1 MAVYDINGVIISDN
15 SSFTGEMKSLSAYG
29 DISTATGFLKAF
41 NLAIADDSICGIT
54 IPKGEYNTGGTL
66 NISRSNFVI
75 DGNGSTLNM
84 RNDSGATIAANCFA
98 INNQDRIT
106 IKNFL
111 INMRQNKNTSTGS
124 AFYFL
129 DASRV
134 TVENIDVFSIG
145 CRGALI
151 YNTDATSETPGAT
164 KMFFRNVKLRGIDDQ
179 NTVESAWPCG
189 IIAVNLVDSRFEE
202 CVISGMCRF
211 TIEFKNYT
219 KNCCM
224 INNVV
229 YGNSFDYMHESGI
242 ALGCDRP
249 ADEGDKIADGII
261 FIGNIVR
268 NCKYPLYIG
277 RTSNLIVSNNIL
289 EGQMFMQEINS
300 AVISG
305 NIVKST
311 DKFNIPLIDLGGS
324 NDILFT
330 GNIYEPDS
338 NDLFLMETYKPQ
350 TNIFVNGL
358 LNGKEINVV
367 NPTSGTPTTA

>member
-1 MAVYDINGVIISDN
+1 MAVYNINGVIISND
-15 SSFTGEMKSLSAYG
+15 SSFPGEMKSLSAYG
-29 DISTATGFLKAF
+29 DISTATGFLRAF
-41 NLAIADDSICGIT
+41 NSAIADDSICGIT
-54 IPKGEYNTGGTL
+54 IPKGQYNVGGTL
-66 NISRSNFVI
+66 SIERSGFVI

-84 RNDSGATIAANCFA
+84 RNDNGDTIAANCFR
-98 INNQDRIT
+98 ISNQQRIT

-111 INMRQNKNTSTGS
+111 INMCQNKNTSSGS

-129 DASRV
+129 DANYI

-164 KMFFRNVKLRGIDDQ
+164 KMFFKNVKLRGIDEQ
-179 NTVESAWPCG
+179 HAVASEWPCG
-189 IIAVNLVDSRFEE
+189 IIGVNLVDSRFEN
-202 CVISGMCRF
+202 CVVSGMCRF

-229 YGNSFDYMHESGI
+229 YGNSFGYENESGI

-249 ADEGDKIADGII
+249 ANEGNKIADGII

-289 EGQMFMQEINS
+289 EGQIFMQEINS
-300 AVISG
+300 AVVSG
-305 NIVKST
+305 NIMKST
-311 DKFNIPLIDLGGS
+311 DKFNIPLINIGGS

-330 GNIYEPDS
+330 GNIYEPNS
-338 NDLFLMETYKPQ
+338 NDLFLIGTYKPQ
-350 TNIFVNGL
+350 TNILVNGL
-358 LNGKEINVV
+358 LDGKEINVV
-367 NPTSGTPTTA
+367 NPTSGTPTTT